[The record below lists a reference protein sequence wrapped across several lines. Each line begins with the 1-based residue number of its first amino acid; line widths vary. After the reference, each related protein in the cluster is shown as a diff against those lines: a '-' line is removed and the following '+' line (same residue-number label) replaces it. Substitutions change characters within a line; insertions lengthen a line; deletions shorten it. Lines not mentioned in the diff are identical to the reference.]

1 MASPLKKVPKDVPD
15 RLSAAECASRTGL
28 TVRALRVYEREG
40 LITPP
45 RSAKGW
51 RGYGAA
57 ELTRLNTIVI
67 LKSLG
72 LTLLQIKKVLNE
84 NPPTLLR
91 LLHAQAQAWK
101 DKRAAADHALVLV
114 EAARERLLS
123 QQTLSIDELCDLIK
137 RLENNRSMAINS
149 TALVR
154 KLINENITPEE
165 ERVWMTW
172 WAQHPEDLAEMQAFT
187 REQEVVMTE
196 AKRLLAQGE
205 DPGSPA
211 TQALLRRHNELM
223 VQYHIRERNS
233 RQLAW
238 NPQATTKWLD
248 VGIKAGHVKNGARGT
263 LTTEFWATAI
273 RQSPWGKALREV
285 MLTIRELRK
294 THPSPASPHYDTPVA
309 RIHQICAENALGD
322 TLTYIEWRRFT
333 GPLYAPFVFSTHESF
348 DPEWEFAARAVKARL
363 TP

>member
-1 MASPLKKVPKDVPD
+1 MAPPPKNGPKDVPNQ
-15 RLSAAECASRTGL
+15 LSASECSSRTGL
-28 TVRALRVYEREG
+28 TVRALRIYEREG

-51 RGYGAA
+51 RRYGAA

-72 LTLLQIKKVLNE
+72 LTLLQIKKVISE

-91 LLHAQAQAWK
+91 LLHVQAQAWK

-137 RLENNRSMAINS
+137 RLENNRSATMNS

-154 KLINENITPEE
+154 DLINKNISPEE

-196 AKRLLAQGE
+196 ARRLLAQGE

-211 TQALLRRHNELM
+211 VQALLRRHNELM
-223 VQYHIRERNS
+223 GQS
-233 RQLAW
+233 T
-238 NPQATTKWLD
+238 P
-248 VGIKAGHVKNGARGT
+248 RGD
-263 LTTEFWATAI
+263 AH
-273 RQSPWGKALREV
+273 
-285 MLTIRELRK
+285 
-294 THPSPASPHYDTPVA
+294 HP
-309 RIHQICAENALGD
+309 
-322 TLTYIEWRRFT
+322 
-333 GPLYAPFVFSTHESF
+333 
-348 DPEWEFAARAVKARL
+348 
-363 TP
+363 